1 MTVEQAKSCIWKLVS
16 QYFAGASVI
25 WSGQNIVKPVKPL
38 VMLRLSNVQRSDFSI
53 PQEEDG
59 TLVKLYPTVA
69 LLTVNLFTLGKPTR
83 AGTGK
88 VATRINTALHDLSS
102 FVNFL
107 DSEYAL
113 AYMEEQNL
121 QIMPQGATQD
131 ISELLDNTQYEY
143 RAVQEFTIEFIQEVH
158 GWAGVRT
165 GEDFQ
170 PTDSGGGTKEL
181 ADLITGWTDDVE
193 IEGRNANE

>member
-53 PQEEDG
+53 LQEEDG

-83 AGTGK
+83 AGAGK

-113 AYMEEQNL
+113 AYMEEENL
-121 QIMPQGATQD
+121 QIMPQGSTQD

-143 RAVQEFTIEFIQEVH
+143 RAVQEFTIEFMQEVH

-170 PTDSGGGTKEL
+170 PTDSGGGTEEL
-181 ADLITGWTDDVE
+181 ANLITGWADDVE

>member
-25 WSGQNIVKPVKPL
+25 WSDQNIVKPVKPL
-38 VMLRLSNVQRSDFSI
+38 VMLRFSNVQRSDFSI

-83 AGTGK
+83 AGAGK

-113 AYMEEQNL
+113 AYMEEENL
-121 QIMPQGATQD
+121 QIMPQGSTQD

-143 RAVQEFTIEFIQEVH
+143 RAVQEFTIEFMQEVH

-170 PTDSGGGTKEL
+170 PTNSGGGTEEL
-181 ADLITGWTDDVE
+181 ANLITGWTDDVE

>member
-69 LLTVNLFTLGKPTR
+69 SLTVNLLTLGKPTR

-88 VATRINTALHDLSS
+88 VATRLNTALHDLSS

-121 QIMPQGATQD
+121 QIMSQGATQD
-131 ISELLDNTQYEY
+131 FSELLDNTQYEY
-143 RAVQEFTIEFIQEVH
+143 RAVQEFTIEFMQEVH

-165 GEDFQ
+165 SEDFQ

-181 ADLITGWTDDVE
+181 ANLITGWADDVE

>member
-53 PQEEDG
+53 LQEEDG

-83 AGTGK
+83 AGAGK

-113 AYMEEQNL
+113 AYMEEENL
-121 QIMPQGATQD
+121 QIMPQGSTQD

-143 RAVQEFTIEFIQEVH
+143 RAVQEFTIEFMQEVY

-170 PTDSGGGTKEL
+170 STDSGGGTEEL